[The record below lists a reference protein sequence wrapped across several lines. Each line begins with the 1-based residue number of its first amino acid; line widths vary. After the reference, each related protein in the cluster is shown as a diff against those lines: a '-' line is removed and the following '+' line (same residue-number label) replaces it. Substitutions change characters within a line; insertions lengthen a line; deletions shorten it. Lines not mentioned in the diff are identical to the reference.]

1 MIKPTDNPKQI
12 KISGPI
18 NESYNF
24 SISEELIPETSYL
37 KMDSECYDIR
47 KLPFSDNIIM
57 SLEKY
62 FIDKS
67 KLIDW
72 IITNPVEIFKS
83 DLDVIHYRNS
93 CLEIINLKKSNKN
106 YFSEKFHQALK
117 EKNNLLMVPKINGK
131 LYLTITFFN
140 HILNY
145 LGLCN
150 TTFIPISLELS
161 FSFGADFKF
170 IKDTVKKI
178 NFENKLK
185 KIELTRK
192 DYEQKIILNKEISV
206 QKNTDKIIRLQHNI
220 KDRIKDL
227 TYINFDTHIPLPILI
242 IITNPLISDLYE
254 YFELVYLLSKK
265 KININIIPGI
275 LETWDSKFVCLI
287 ESIYSR
293 ILARSKNKNRIG
305 FVHFYKY
312 FIDKKCDCSMIHNLK
327 SNELIDEIKFIA
339 TLNYHGCSP
348 MCSNFYENN
357 WDCSEFESVD
367 PVVDE
372 PIDDDFVIWN
382 EFSSE
387 EDADIYF

>member
-1 MIKPTDNPKQI
+1 MINLTTNSKQI
-12 KISGPI
+12 KIAGPT

-37 KMDSECYDIR
+37 KMDSDDIR
-47 KLPFSDNIIM
+47 RLPFSDNIIM

-62 FIDKS
+62 FIDQY
-67 KLIDW
+67 KLIDC
-72 IITNPVEIFKS
+72 ISYNPVEIFKS
-83 DLDVIHYRNS
+83 DLDAIHYCNS
-93 CLEIINLKKSNKN
+93 CLEIINLKMINKN
-106 YFSEKFHQALK
+106 YFSENFHQALK

-150 TTFIPISLELS
+150 TEFIPISLKLS

-185 KIELTRK
+185 KMKLTRK

-206 QKNTDKIIRLQHNI
+206 QKNTDKIIRLQYNI
-220 KDRIKDL
+220 RDRIKYL

-242 IITNPLISDLYE
+242 IIVSPLISDLYE
-254 YFELVYLLSKK
+254 YFELVYLLGKK
-265 KININIIPGI
+265 KTNIDIIPGI

-287 ESIYSR
+287 ESIYLR
-293 ILARSKNKNRIG
+293 ILSRSKNKNRIG

-312 FIDKKCDCSMIHNLK
+312 FMDKKCDCSTIHNLK

-348 MCSNFYENN
+348 TCSNFYENK

-382 EFSSE
+382 ESSSE